1 MSQSNN
7 FDGFSFLS
15 FHFAG
20 LSSSS
25 ADAKSELMMRKNVFL
40 LTPNLPT
47 SADSNAVLQ
56 TSTMLDNS
64 SDDKQQLIPNYQ
76 IDHHNSATSDNIN
89 HNLVMIGD
97 NDENYFELFRTPM
110 RFGTE
115 NHTVITTQIGAT
127 AHIPCTIHHIGEGVV
142 SAFWEFPINLFAFKI
157 CGLWNVFFRKCN

>member
-1 MSQSNN
+1 
-7 FDGFSFLS
+7 
-15 FHFAG
+15 
-20 LSSSS
+20 
-25 ADAKSELMMRKNVFL
+25 MRKNVYL

-64 SDDKQQLIPNYQ
+64 SDDKQHQNYQ
-76 IDHHNSATSDNIN
+76 IDNHQTSATSDNIN

-142 SAFWEFPINLFAFKI
+142 SAFWEFPINLFALHN
-157 CGLWNVFFRKCN
+157 CGHRIVFFGNAIKISFAAKTHKFIHLQYDVFPKWVLPF